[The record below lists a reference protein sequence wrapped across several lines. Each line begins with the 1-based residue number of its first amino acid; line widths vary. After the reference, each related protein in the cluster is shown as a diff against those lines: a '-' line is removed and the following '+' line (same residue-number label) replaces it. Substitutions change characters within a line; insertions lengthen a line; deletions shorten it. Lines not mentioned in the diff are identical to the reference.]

1 MRLSSIHWVLLSA
14 IAVAGCAR
22 HEPPAPGVSPVQLV
36 RVTLGGLS
44 NGAVFAG
51 EVKARHEADLA
62 FRIGGKIVARSVE
75 AGPRVRSGQTLARLD
90 PADVGLQA
98 EAGKAAVAAAEAEYT
113 FAKSEYDRYQN
124 LFREQFVSA
133 SALEQKR
140 NLHNAAVARLDQA
153 RAQLA
158 VTRNQAAYAT
168 LVAPFDGI
176 VTTIAA
182 EVGQV
187 VASGQSIAKLA
198 REDEREV
205 AISVPENRIA
215 ELAQAKRLGVF
226 LWANPT
232 KVYAAR
238 VREVAPSVDAVTRTF
253 AVRVSILDA
262 DAAVQ
267 WGMTA
272 NVGLASDAGAA
283 SALLPL
289 PSLYR
294 KGSEP
299 AVWVYDAQSKSVSLR
314 PVTVAQYREDGIV
327 VTGGLADGE
336 WIVAAGVNKL
346 TPGQQVRPY
355 EGGSG
360 ALPPVAPAR
369 PTTPAAPVAARP

>member
-1 MRLSSIHWVLLSA
+1 MRLTSIHGVMLA
-14 IAVAGCAR
+14 IAVIAGCAR
-22 HEPPAPGVSPVQLV
+22 HEPPAPKVPPVQLA

-44 NGAVFAG
+44 NATVFAG
-51 EVKARHEADLA
+51 EVRPRHEADLA
-62 FRIGGKIVARSVE
+62 FRIGGKIVARGIE
-75 AGPRVRSGQTLARLD
+75 AGTRVRGGQPLARLD

-98 EAGKAAVAAAEAEYT
+98 EAGKAAVAAAEAEHT
-113 FAKSEYDRYQN
+113 FARSEFERYQN
-124 LFREQFVSA
+124 LHREQFVSA

-140 NLHNAAVARLDQA
+140 NLYNAAVARLDQA

-158 VTRNQAAYAT
+158 VTQNQAAYAT

-176 VTTIAA
+176 VTTVSA

-187 VASGQSIAKLA
+187 VAAGQAIAKLA

-205 AISVPENRIA
+205 AISVPENRIR
-215 ELAQAKRLGVF
+215 ELADARRLGVF
-226 LWANPT
+226 LWANPA

-238 VREVAPSVDAVTRTF
+238 VREVAPAVDAVTRTF

-272 NVGLASDAGAA
+272 NVGLAGDAGAA
-283 SALLPL
+283 ALIPL

-294 KGSEP
+294 KGAEP
-299 AVWVYDAQSKSVSLR
+299 AVWVYDAQSGTVSLR
-314 PVTVAQYREDGIV
+314 PVAVGQYREDGIV
-327 VTGGLADGE
+327 VTAGLADGE

-346 TPGQQVRPY
+346 TPGQRVRPY
-355 EGGSG
+355 EGGN
-360 ALPPVAPAR
+360 AAVPRVPAAAPAVPR
-369 PTTPAAPVAARP
+369 P

>member
-1 MRLSSIHWVLLSA
+1 MRLSSIHQVLLSIVVA
-14 IAVAGCAR
+14 AVAGCAR
-22 HEPPAPGVSPVQLV
+22 HEPPAPVVPPVQLV

-51 EVKARHEADLA
+51 EVKARHEADLG
-62 FRIGGKIVARSVE
+62 FRIGGKIVARNVE
-75 AGPRVRSGQTLARLD
+75 AGTRVRSGQPLARLD

-98 EAGKAAVAAAEAEYT
+98 DAGKAAVAAAEAEYT

-140 NLHNAAVARLDQA
+140 NLHNAALARLDQA

-158 VTRNQAAYAT
+158 VTQNQAAYAT

-182 EVGQV
+182 EIGQV
-187 VASGQSIAKLA
+187 VASGQAIAKLA

-205 AISVPENRIA
+205 AISVPENRIG

-226 LWANPT
+226 LWANPA

-238 VREVAPSVDAVTRTF
+238 VREIAPAVDAVTRTF

-272 NVGLASDAGAA
+272 NVGLASDAGTAVT
-283 SALLPL
+283 LLPL

-294 KGSEP
+294 KDGGP
-299 AVWVYDAQSKSVSLR
+299 AVWVYDTQAKTVSLR
-314 PVTVAQYREDGIV
+314 PVTVGQYREDGIV
-327 VTGGLADGE
+327 VTAGLADGE

-346 TPGQQVRPY
+346 TPGQQVRPS
-355 EGGSG
+355 ECGSG
-360 ALPPVAPAR
+360 AVPPAPAG
-369 PTTPAAPVAARP
+369 APVAARP